1 MQPACCAVDESHC
14 KVRIPGKDMVEM
26 QGMPEEEKQ
35 VWPGNQPGPEA
46 KRLWP
51 GMAPAPHL
59 FSATHG
65 KKKHRRRRL
74 LRKQ

>member
-1 MQPACCAVDESHC
+1 MEESHC

-51 GMAPAPHL
+51 EMAPAPHL

-65 KKKHRRRRL
+65 RRL
-74 LRKQ
+74 YTYLYTYRKEK

>member
-1 MQPACCAVDESHC
+1 
-14 KVRIPGKDMVEM
+14 M